1 LLRLHPTRAAQL
13 LTNRANVGH
22 TFSQRL
28 LIGVNGVTAKDQW
41 MTVLFAQPNRK
52 RQSCSAVTLIGQ
64 RRNPRVRMK
73 AEARSL
79 WHLATTAVQ
88 KNKRFEVMPK
98 VTRADQVS
106 DKTMLLTVGAKNNL
120 ARCS

>member
-1 LLRLHPTRAAQL
+1 
-13 LTNRANVGH
+13 
-22 TFSQRL
+22 
-28 LIGVNGVTAKDQW
+28 
-41 MTVLFAQPNRK
+41 
-52 RQSCSAVTLIGQ
+52 
-64 RRNPRVRMK
+64 MK

-98 VTRADQVS
+98 VTRADQAS

-120 ARCS
+120 ARAAHKLSAHSYKAGATLKYASRRRAYIATASTVLHFF

>member
-1 LLRLHPTRAAQL
+1 
-13 LTNRANVGH
+13 
-22 TFSQRL
+22 
-28 LIGVNGVTAKDQW
+28 
-41 MTVLFAQPNRK
+41 
-52 RQSCSAVTLIGQ
+52 
-64 RRNPRVRMK
+64 MK

-79 WHLATTAVQ
+79 WHLATNVVQ

-98 VTRADQVS
+98 VTRADQAS